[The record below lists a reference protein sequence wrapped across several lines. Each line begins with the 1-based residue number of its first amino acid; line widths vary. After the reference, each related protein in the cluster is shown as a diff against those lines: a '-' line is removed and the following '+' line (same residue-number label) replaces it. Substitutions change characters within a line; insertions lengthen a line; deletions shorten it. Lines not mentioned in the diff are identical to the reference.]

1 VVGSRFVSTPSFE
14 EDVVIFLLSFLSLSA
29 SHACVSASRVHPC
42 NDFSLF
48 PKLHKRYAKRE
59 KARPRGGEN
68 SEPNDHRATRRRRRR
83 RMLLRKLCVFCGSS
97 SGNDPVYVASAET
110 LGKTLAKSSIQL
122 TYGGGSIGLMGAVA
136 KAAWN
141 DGQNRVLGI
150 IPEGLCARE
159 ISGETVG
166 DQIKTK
172 DMHERK
178 RLMAENSDG
187 FVALPGGFGTMEELF
202 EVITWQQL
210 GYHKKPIGVL
220 NVNGYFDSLL
230 KFLDEA
236 KESGF
241 VSEEARNIV
250 LADDDAERLIEKMRV
265 YTAPRGVIEQEF
277 QG

>member
-1 VVGSRFVSTPSFE
+1 MTT
-14 EDVVIFLLSFLSLSA
+14 L
-29 SHACVSASRVHPC
+29 
-42 NDFSLF
+42 
-48 PKLHKRYAKRE
+48 K
-59 KARPRGGEN
+59 
-68 SEPNDHRATRRRRRR
+68 
-83 RMLLRKLCVFCGSS
+83 KLCVFCGSS
-97 SGNDPVYVASAET
+97 SGRDSMYVEEAKALGEYLASE
-110 LGKTLAKSSIQL
+110 KIQL
-122 TYGGGSIGLMGAVA
+122 TYGGGSIGLMGAIA
-136 KAAWN
+136 NAAHN
-141 DGQNRVLGI
+141 DGQNKVLGI
-150 IPEGLCARE
+150 IPIGLCARE

-166 DQIKTK
+166 EQIQTK

-236 KESGF
+236 RESGF

-250 LADDDAERLIEKMRV
+250 LSDDDAERLIEKMRA

>member
-1 VVGSRFVSTPSFE
+1 MYVE
-14 EDVVIFLLSFLSLSA
+14 EAKALGEYLA
-29 SHACVSASRVHPC
+29 S
-42 NDFSLF
+42 
-48 PKLHKRYAKRE
+48 E
-59 KARPRGGEN
+59 K
-68 SEPNDHRATRRRRRR
+68 
-83 RMLLRKLCVFCGSS
+83 
-97 SGNDPVYVASAET
+97 
-110 LGKTLAKSSIQL
+110 IQL
-122 TYGGGSIGLMGAVA
+122 TYGGGSIGLMGAIA
-136 KAAWN
+136 NAAY
-141 DGQNRVLGI
+141 DEGQNRVLGI
-150 IPEGLCARE
+150 IPVGLCARE

-166 DQIKTK
+166 EQIQTK

-236 KESGF
+236 RESGF

-250 LADDDAERLIEKMRV
+250 LSDDDAERLIEKMRG

-277 QG
+277 RG

>member
-1 VVGSRFVSTPSFE
+1 MT
-14 EDVVIFLLSFLSLSA
+14 SL
-29 SHACVSASRVHPC
+29 
-42 NDFSLF
+42 
-48 PKLHKRYAKRE
+48 K
-59 KARPRGGEN
+59 
-68 SEPNDHRATRRRRRR
+68 
-83 RMLLRKLCVFCGSS
+83 KLCVFCGSS
-97 SGNDPVYVASAET
+97 SGRDSTYVEEAKALGEYLASE
-110 LGKTLAKSSIQL
+110 KIQL
-122 TYGGGSIGLMGAVA
+122 TYGGGSIGLMGAIA
-136 KAAWN
+136 NAAY
-141 DGQNRVLGI
+141 DEGQNRVLGI
-150 IPEGLCARE
+150 IPVGLCARE

-166 DQIKTK
+166 EQIQTK

-230 KFLDEA
+230 TFLDEA
-236 KESGF
+236 RESGF

-250 LADDDAERLIEKMRV
+250 LSDDDAERLIGKMRQ

>member
-1 VVGSRFVSTPSFE
+1 MTA
-14 EDVVIFLLSFLSLSA
+14 L
-29 SHACVSASRVHPC
+29 
-42 NDFSLF
+42 
-48 PKLHKRYAKRE
+48 K
-59 KARPRGGEN
+59 
-68 SEPNDHRATRRRRRR
+68 
-83 RMLLRKLCVFCGSS
+83 KLCVFCGSS
-97 SGNDPVYVASAET
+97 SGRDSIYVEEAKALGEYLASE
-110 LGKTLAKSSIQL
+110 KIQL
-122 TYGGGSIGLMGAVA
+122 TYGGGSIGLMGAIA
-136 KAAWN
+136 NAAY
-141 DGQNRVLGI
+141 DEGQNRVLGI
-150 IPEGLCARE
+150 IPVGLCARE

-166 DQIKTK
+166 EQIQTK

-236 KESGF
+236 RESGF

-250 LADDDAERLIEKMRV
+250 LSDDDAERLIEKMRA

>member
-1 VVGSRFVSTPSFE
+1 MTA
-14 EDVVIFLLSFLSLSA
+14 L
-29 SHACVSASRVHPC
+29 
-42 NDFSLF
+42 
-48 PKLHKRYAKRE
+48 K
-59 KARPRGGEN
+59 
-68 SEPNDHRATRRRRRR
+68 
-83 RMLLRKLCVFCGSS
+83 KLCVFCGSS
-97 SGNDPVYVASAET
+97 SGRDSIYVEEAKALGEYLASE
-110 LGKTLAKSSIQL
+110 KIQL
-122 TYGGGSIGLMGAVA
+122 TYGGGSIGLMGAIA
-136 KAAWN
+136 NAAY
-141 DGQNRVLGI
+141 DEGQNRVLGI
-150 IPEGLCARE
+150 IPVGLCARE

-166 DQIKTK
+166 EQIQTK

-230 KFLDEA
+230 TFLDEA
-236 KESGF
+236 RESGF

-250 LADDDAERLIEKMRV
+250 LSDDDAERLIEKMRQ

>member
-1 VVGSRFVSTPSFE
+1 MT
-14 EDVVIFLLSFLSLSA
+14 SL
-29 SHACVSASRVHPC
+29 
-42 NDFSLF
+42 
-48 PKLHKRYAKRE
+48 K
-59 KARPRGGEN
+59 
-68 SEPNDHRATRRRRRR
+68 
-83 RMLLRKLCVFCGSS
+83 KLCVFCGSS
-97 SGNDPVYVASAET
+97 SGRDSTYVEEAKALGEYLASE
-110 LGKTLAKSSIQL
+110 KIQL
-122 TYGGGSIGLMGAVA
+122 TYGGGSIGLMGAIA
-136 KAAWN
+136 NAAY
-141 DGQNRVLGI
+141 DEGQNRVLGI
-150 IPEGLCARE
+150 IPVGLCARE

-166 DQIKTK
+166 EQIQTK

-210 GYHKKPIGVL
+210 GYHKKPIGLL

-230 KFLDEA
+230 TFLDEA
-236 KESGF
+236 RESGF

-250 LADDDAERLIEKMRV
+250 LSDDDAERLIGKMRA

>member
-1 VVGSRFVSTPSFE
+1 MTT
-14 EDVVIFLLSFLSLSA
+14 L
-29 SHACVSASRVHPC
+29 
-42 NDFSLF
+42 
-48 PKLHKRYAKRE
+48 K
-59 KARPRGGEN
+59 
-68 SEPNDHRATRRRRRR
+68 
-83 RMLLRKLCVFCGSS
+83 KLCVFCGSS
-97 SGNDPVYVASAET
+97 SGHDSIYVEEAKA
-110 LGKTLAKSSIQL
+110 LGKYLASEKIQL
-122 TYGGGSIGLMGAVA
+122 TYGGGSIGLMGAIA
-136 KAAWN
+136 NAAYN
-141 DGQNRVLGI
+141 EGQNRVLGI
-150 IPEGLCARE
+150 IPVGLCSRE
-159 ISGETVG
+159 ISGETYG
-166 DQIKTK
+166 EQIQTK

-236 KESGF
+236 RESGF
-241 VSEEARNIV
+241 VSGEARNIV
-250 LADDDAERLIEKMRV
+250 LSDDDAERLIEKMRA

>member
-1 VVGSRFVSTPSFE
+1 MTT
-14 EDVVIFLLSFLSLSA
+14 L
-29 SHACVSASRVHPC
+29 
-42 NDFSLF
+42 
-48 PKLHKRYAKRE
+48 K
-59 KARPRGGEN
+59 
-68 SEPNDHRATRRRRRR
+68 
-83 RMLLRKLCVFCGSS
+83 KLCVFCGSS
-97 SGNDPVYVASAET
+97 SGRDSMYVEEAKALGEYLASE
-110 LGKTLAKSSIQL
+110 KIQL
-122 TYGGGSIGLMGAVA
+122 TYGGGSIGLMGAIA
-136 KAAWN
+136 NAAY
-141 DGQNRVLGI
+141 DEGQNRVLGI
-150 IPEGLCARE
+150 IPVGLCARE

-166 DQIKTK
+166 EQIQTK

-236 KESGF
+236 RESGF

-250 LADDDAERLIEKMRV
+250 LSDDDAERLIEKMRA

>member
-1 VVGSRFVSTPSFE
+1 M
-14 EDVVIFLLSFLSLSA
+14 SL
-29 SHACVSASRVHPC
+29 
-42 NDFSLF
+42 
-48 PKLHKRYAKRE
+48 K
-59 KARPRGGEN
+59 
-68 SEPNDHRATRRRRRR
+68 
-83 RMLLRKLCVFCGSS
+83 KLCVFCGSS
-97 SGNDPVYVASAET
+97 SGRDSIYVEEAKALGEYLASE
-110 LGKTLAKSSIQL
+110 KIQL
-122 TYGGGSIGLMGAVA
+122 TYGGGSVGLMGAIA
-136 KAAWN
+136 NAAY
-141 DGQNRVLGI
+141 DEGQNRVLGI
-150 IPEGLCARE
+150 IPVGLCARE

-166 DQIKTK
+166 EQIQTK

-230 KFLDEA
+230 TFLDEA
-236 KESGF
+236 RESGF
-241 VSEEARNIV
+241 VSGEARNIV
-250 LADDDAERLIEKMRV
+250 LSDDDAERLIEKMRQ

>member
-1 VVGSRFVSTPSFE
+1 MYVE
-14 EDVVIFLLSFLSLSA
+14 E
-29 SHACVSASRVHPC
+29 
-42 NDFSLF
+42 
-48 PKLHKRYAKRE
+48 AK
-59 KARPRGGEN
+59 A
-68 SEPNDHRATRRRRRR
+68 
-83 RMLLRKLCVFCGSS
+83 
-97 SGNDPVYVASAET
+97 
-110 LGKTLAKSSIQL
+110 LGKYLASEKIQL
-122 TYGGGSIGLMGAVA
+122 TYGGGSIGLMGAIA
-136 KAAWN
+136 NAAYN
-141 DGQNRVLGI
+141 EGQNRVLGI
-150 IPEGLCARE
+150 IPVGLCSRE
-159 ISGETVG
+159 ISGETYG
-166 DQIKTK
+166 EQIQTK

-236 KESGF
+236 RESGF
-241 VSEEARNIV
+241 VSGEARNIV
-250 LADDDAERLIEKMRV
+250 LSDDDAERLIEKMRA

>member
-1 VVGSRFVSTPSFE
+1 MTA
-14 EDVVIFLLSFLSLSA
+14 L
-29 SHACVSASRVHPC
+29 
-42 NDFSLF
+42 
-48 PKLHKRYAKRE
+48 K
-59 KARPRGGEN
+59 
-68 SEPNDHRATRRRRRR
+68 
-83 RMLLRKLCVFCGSS
+83 KLCVFCGSS
-97 SGNDPVYVASAET
+97 SGRDSMYVEEAKALGEYLASE
-110 LGKTLAKSSIQL
+110 KIQL
-122 TYGGGSIGLMGAVA
+122 TYGGGSIGLMGAIA
-136 KAAWN
+136 NAAY
-141 DGQNRVLGI
+141 DEGQNRVLGI
-150 IPEGLCARE
+150 IPVGLCARE

-166 DQIKTK
+166 EQIQTK

-236 KESGF
+236 RESGF

-250 LADDDAERLIEKMRV
+250 LSDDDAERLIEKMRA

>member
-1 VVGSRFVSTPSFE
+1 MTA
-14 EDVVIFLLSFLSLSA
+14 L
-29 SHACVSASRVHPC
+29 
-42 NDFSLF
+42 
-48 PKLHKRYAKRE
+48 K
-59 KARPRGGEN
+59 
-68 SEPNDHRATRRRRRR
+68 
-83 RMLLRKLCVFCGSS
+83 KLCVFCGSS
-97 SGNDPVYVASAET
+97 SGRDSTYVEEAKALGEYLASE
-110 LGKTLAKSSIQL
+110 KIQL
-122 TYGGGSIGLMGAVA
+122 TYGGGSIGLMGAIA
-136 KAAWN
+136 NAAY
-141 DGQNRVLGI
+141 DEGQNRVLGI
-150 IPEGLCARE
+150 IPVGLCARE

-166 DQIKTK
+166 EQIQTK

-230 KFLDEA
+230 TFLDEA
-236 KESGF
+236 RESGF

-250 LADDDAERLIEKMRV
+250 LSDDDAERLIGKMRQ
-265 YTAPRGVIEQEF
+265 YAAPRGVIEQEF

>member
-1 VVGSRFVSTPSFE
+1 MTT
-14 EDVVIFLLSFLSLSA
+14 L
-29 SHACVSASRVHPC
+29 
-42 NDFSLF
+42 
-48 PKLHKRYAKRE
+48 K
-59 KARPRGGEN
+59 
-68 SEPNDHRATRRRRRR
+68 
-83 RMLLRKLCVFCGSS
+83 KLCVFCGSS
-97 SGNDPVYVASAET
+97 SGRDSIYVEEAKA
-110 LGKTLAKSSIQL
+110 LGKYLASEKIQL
-122 TYGGGSIGLMGAVA
+122 TYGGGSIGLMGAIA
-136 KAAWN
+136 NAAC
-141 DGQNRVLGI
+141 DEGQNRVLGI
-150 IPEGLCARE
+150 IPVGLCARE

-166 DQIKTK
+166 EQIQTK

-230 KFLDEA
+230 TFLDEA
-236 KESGF
+236 RESGF

-250 LADDDAERLIEKMRV
+250 LSDDDAERLIGKMRA

>member
-1 VVGSRFVSTPSFE
+1 MTT
-14 EDVVIFLLSFLSLSA
+14 L
-29 SHACVSASRVHPC
+29 
-42 NDFSLF
+42 
-48 PKLHKRYAKRE
+48 K
-59 KARPRGGEN
+59 
-68 SEPNDHRATRRRRRR
+68 
-83 RMLLRKLCVFCGSS
+83 KLCVFCGSS
-97 SGNDPVYVASAET
+97 SGRDSIYVEEAKALGEYLASE
-110 LGKTLAKSSIQL
+110 KIQL
-122 TYGGGSIGLMGAVA
+122 TYGGGSIGLMGAIA
-136 KAAWN
+136 NAAY
-141 DGQNRVLGI
+141 DEGQNRVLGI
-150 IPEGLCARE
+150 IPVGLCARE

-166 DQIKTK
+166 EQIQTK

-230 KFLDEA
+230 TFLDEA
-236 KESGF
+236 RESGF
-241 VSEEARNIV
+241 VGEEARNIV
-250 LADDDAERLIEKMRV
+250 LSDDDAERLIEKMRA

>member
-1 VVGSRFVSTPSFE
+1 MTAE
-14 EDVVIFLLSFLSLSA
+14 L
-29 SHACVSASRVHPC
+29 
-42 NDFSLF
+42 
-48 PKLHKRYAKRE
+48 K
-59 KARPRGGEN
+59 
-68 SEPNDHRATRRRRRR
+68 
-83 RMLLRKLCVFCGSS
+83 KLCIFCGSS
-97 SGNDPVYVASAET
+97 SGNDPSYVSAAT
-110 LGKTLAKSSIQL
+110 RLGKTLANAQIQL

-136 KAAWN
+136 EAAWN
-141 DGQNRVLGI
+141 DGQNGVLGI
-150 IPEGLCARE
+150 IPVGLCSRE

-187 FVALPGGFGTMEELF
+187 FIALPGGFGTMEELF

-236 KESGF
+236 RESGF

-250 LADDDAERLIEKMRV
+250 LSDADAERLIEKMRA
-265 YTAPRGVIEQEF
+265 YKAPRGVIEQEF